1 MGRQEMDFQ
10 KSNCTFALNS
20 FPLKPDIM
28 LSHRILLCS
37 NKEENKNNLCFG
49 YGSYALRCHCM
60 VTTSC
65 PPVSAC
71 PLDHTAEKQFSAS
84 KALYF
89 FKVCLWAIFRST
101 GAVRLYT
108 DEKDPK

>member
-1 MGRQEMDFQ
+1 MDIQ
-10 KSNCTFALNS
+10 KFNCESVFKGLSQRYTYCDCTGS
-20 FPLKPDIM
+20 FWGLIRKKIKTNYV
-28 LSHRILLCS
+28 LC
-37 NKEENKNNLCFG
+37 
-49 YGSYALRCHCM
+49 YGGYALQYHCM

-65 PPVSAC
+65 PPVTAC

-101 GAVRLYT
+101 RAAQLYT

>member
-1 MGRQEMDFQ
+1 MDFQ
-10 KSNCTFALNS
+10 KSNCVSPFRALRPSQRVIAPES
-20 FPLKPDIM
+20 FCGQIRKKINTNCPL
-28 LSHRILLCS
+28 C
-37 NKEENKNNLCFG
+37 
-49 YGSYALRCHCM
+49 YGGYALQYHCM

-65 PPVSAC
+65 PPVTSC

-89 FKVCLWAIFRST
+89 FKVCLLAIFRSSR
-101 GAVRLYT
+101 AAQLYT